1 MRGAAQQQKH
11 HSQYYSSRFTH
22 VHGAFLKLVIKKNF
36 IVVNPS
42 LGHRHPL

>member
-11 HSQYYSSRFTH
+11 RSQCYSNRFTH

-36 IVVNPS
+36 ITVNPS
-42 LGHRHPL
+42 PDH